1 MSNELRTFALRT
13 TLNEIKNVCPDLS
26 HSLIFD
32 KDAKIL
38 VADEGTSQESAVQ
51 FAYTLN
57 ALIEKAEIIGGL
69 ESTSLQTS
77 GGNLNLVLTPS
88 FRIAA
93 VTNPGSEDKYVTDLH
108 RVLVPTVLDL
118 LEKIVPDSQGTVS
131 SPESFTDTEETSTTE
146 NTTEETIDETTEEI
160 EQTDESS
167 VEENNESRVDEKYTP
182 SIEENIPIEDELGTE
197 TSYPEP
203 AATQFMIEN
212 VGGLLVSSDTVQI
225 DNAAIL
231 QWNEMYEN
239 VDITEVEIETLSGH
253 ATRCRFKPIKD
264 ARHSGKGVVRIP
276 KKVQLI
282 LQACEGELVTVKPVL
297 E

>member
-38 VADEGTSQESAVQ
+38 VANEDTSQENAVQ
-51 FAYTLN
+51 AAYTLN
-57 ALIEKAEIIGGL
+57 ALIEKAETIGGL
-69 ESTSLQTS
+69 ESTRFQTS

-93 VTNPGSEDKYVTDLH
+93 VTNPGSDHQYVTDLH

-118 LEKIVPDSQGTVS
+118 LEKIGSNKTDPMSSAENFTV
-131 SPESFTDTEETSTTE
+131 TEETSMIE
-146 NTTEETIDETTEEI
+146 NTTEETIDENTEET
-160 EQTDESS
+160 EQTNESNEEENDESM
-167 VEENNESRVDEKYTP
+167 VEEKHAP
-182 SIEENIPIEDELGTE
+182 SVEENIPIEDELGTE

-212 VGGLLVSSDTVQI
+212 IGGLLVSNDTVQI

-239 VDITEVEIETLSGH
+239 MDITEVEIETLSGH
-253 ATRCRFKPIKD
+253 TTRCRFKQIKD
-264 ARHSGKGVVRIP
+264 AKHSGKGVVRIP